1 MPDHVEL
8 TLRVRYAETDQMGV
22 AYYANHLVWFELGRT
37 EFFRRRGFVYKELEE
52 RENCYATVAEVRC
65 RYHAPARYDDVL
77 TVRTWLKAARSR
89 VIQFEYEIV
98 NDAGI
103 RIATGETLHVLT
115 DRSGKP
121 RSPPE
126 KYIEALLGTKTKAH
140 RRGAPFGAPARGRL
154 AQGKEVAEKT
164 R

>member
-1 MPDHVEL
+1 MADHVDI

-37 EFFRRRGFVYKELEE
+37 EFFRQRGFVYKEIEE

-65 RYHAPARYDDVL
+65 RYHAPARYDDTL

-98 NDAGI
+98 NDTGT
-103 RIATGETLHVLT
+103 RIATGETLHVIT
-115 DRSGKP
+115 DRTGKP
-121 RSPPE
+121 RSLPE
-126 KYIEALLGTKTKAH
+126 KYIEALLGTRAKSR
-140 RRGAPFGAPARGRL
+140 RRGV
-154 AQGKEVAEKT
+154 EVAEKT